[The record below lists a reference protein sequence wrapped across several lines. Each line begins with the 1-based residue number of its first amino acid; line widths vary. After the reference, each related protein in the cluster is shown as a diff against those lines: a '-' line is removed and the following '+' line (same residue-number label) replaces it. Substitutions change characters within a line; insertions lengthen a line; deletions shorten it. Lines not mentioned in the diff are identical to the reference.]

1 MKLDDTLGKGFRLG
15 DWIVRPI
22 EGVVLGA
29 NESRH
34 MQPKTMDVL
43 VTLATSSGQ
52 VLTRD
57 ELIRRVW
64 GANAVS
70 DEPLTRCI
78 HELRRALDDDCGEP
92 RFIQTIPKR
101 GYRLLAEVRQLKT
114 TDEIRLEESADENPL
129 REVTRQRVLWVGL
142 IYASTAWLFIR
153 LVGFAEQQANAQLV
167 PPDWLLPALVIILL
181 LGFPVAVFFAWIQQL
196 KFDGFGPV
204 FADAGTLYCI
214 RSLLWSRRGID
225 MVLVT
230 LVISLLAGF
239 AFDLMPLSGAM
250 DKRSDQYHVAV
261 LPFASN
267 SDADGNWLGKG
278 IAEDVQDYLGQ
289 GDELAVSSISGS
301 FRASL
306 SDMPVQ
312 QIGHELNVQYVLRG
326 VIIRGDENLHI
337 KVYLIDTVTG
347 MEVWSAA
354 AYEQLSDLYRA
365 EIDISNGV
373 RDFLEVA
380 PIAAEPDPGLRVVNF
395 SAYENYL
402 RGRNALRGAGTAVAA
417 AEAAHW
423 FGLAL
428 GIDEQMSMARNGL
441 CQAYV
446 MGLEFGDDAG
456 IYGKA
461 NSACAEALLHSPDSI
476 EAHLALGDF
485 YRVSGHSVQA
495 IIEYQRVSLQDPTN
509 AAAWYGLAQTYLD
522 GGSVGDAEQAF
533 LRVLELKPDC
543 ADAHNAYVVYLL
555 NEGRYVEALSNAR
568 VLVRLDNERVSSY
581 EHLARALFMNGEFNG
596 AIKASREVLRRDI
609 EHRDA
614 VMTIARS
621 YYFLGQY
628 QNAINIYAQAARIVA
643 DDHRAY
649 GGLASAYA
657 QRNDAE
663 SKVAARQNFLRAK
676 YLAERALLID
686 DNNVNVM
693 INLAYYCAALS
704 DDSCAQQYLTEALEI
719 APGNVWVHYVAA
731 LVHAR
736 SGNQHAANQAAQ
748 RALALGYPQALIVTD
763 PLLASTWSERRLAT
777 GRFTALFM
785 PIVPKY

>member
-1 MKLDDTLGKGFRLG
+1 MKLDDTLRKEFRLG

-34 MQPKTMDVL
+34 LQPKTMDVL
-43 VTLATSSGQ
+43 VTLAESSGQ

-78 HELRRALDDDCGEP
+78 HELRRVLDDDRGEP

-101 GYRLLAEVRQLKT
+101 GYRLLAEVRSLRT
-114 TDEIRLEESADENPL
+114 SDEIRLEDSGEENPL

-142 IYASTAWLFIR
+142 GYGSLAWLFIQLAR
-153 LVGFAEQQANAQLV
+153 FAEQQADAQQA
-167 PPDWLLPALVIILL
+167 PPEWLLPVFIIILL

-196 KFDGFGPV
+196 KFDGFGAV
-204 FADAGTLYCI
+204 FADVGSLHCM

-239 AFDLMPLSGAM
+239 ALDLVPLSKDGHEGPAQ
-250 DKRSDQYHVAV
+250 SSIAV
-261 LPFASN
+261 LPFSSN

-278 IAEDVQDYLGQ
+278 IAEDVHDYLRT

-301 FRASL
+301 FRPSINEL
-306 SDMPVQ
+306 PVQ

-326 VIIRGDENLHI
+326 LIIRGDKNLRI
-337 KVYLIDTVTG
+337 KAYLIDTVTG
-347 MEVWSAA
+347 IEVWSAA
-354 AYEQLSDLYRA
+354 VYEDVGGLFRV
-365 EIDISNGV
+365 EMDIANGV
-373 RDFLEVA
+373 REFLGVVA
-380 PIAAEPDPGLRVVNF
+380 LAADLQSMPETINMA
-395 SAYENYL
+395 AYENYL
-402 RGRNALRGAGTAVAA
+402 RGRNSLRDASSATAA
-417 AEAAHW
+417 AEAARW
-423 FGLAL
+423 FSQALA
-428 GIDEQMSMARNGL
+428 IDEQIPMARNGL

-446 MGLEFGDDAG
+446 MELEFGGSEG

-461 NSACAEALLHSPDSI
+461 NSACAEAILRSPGTAA
-476 EAHLALGDF
+476 AHLALGDF
-485 YRVSGHSVQA
+485 YRVSGHPAEAVA
-495 IIEYQRVSLQDPTN
+495 EYLRVTTLEAGN
-509 AAAWYGLAQTYLD
+509 ASAWYGLARAYA
-522 GGSVGDAEQAF
+522 GSGSVGDAEQAF
-533 LRVLELKPDC
+533 QQVLELKPDC
-543 ADAHNAYVVYLL
+543 ADAHEAYVTFLL
-555 NEGRYVEALSNAR
+555 DQGRYGDALGIAR
-568 VLVRLDNERVSSY
+568 SLVRLDSDRANGY
-581 EHLARALFMNGEFNG
+581 EHLARALFMNGKFSA

-609 EHRDA
+609 DHRGA

-621 YYFLGQY
+621 YYFLGRY
-628 QNAINIYAQAARIVA
+628 QNAINIYAQAAKIVP

-657 QRNDAE
+657 QRGDKE
-663 SKVAARQNFLRAK
+663 SKVAARQNFARAR
-676 YLAERALLID
+676 YLAERDLLID
-686 DNNVNVM
+686 DENVNVM
-693 INLAYYCAALS
+693 INLAYYCAAL
-704 DDSCAQQYLTEALEI
+704 DDAGCARRHLAEALEI

-731 LVHAR
+731 LVHVR
-736 SGNQHAANQAAQ
+736 SGNMQAANRAAQ

-763 PLLASTWSERRLAT
+763 PLLASTWSERHLVRR
-777 GRFTALFM
+777 RFTALFV
-785 PIVPKY
+785 PIVPTY